1 MVSMTS
7 AVACPFCEN
16 ELYTVHQ
23 IPGGSSKLAPEAK
36 IQSDKVG
43 TFMDC
48 PSCNAR
54 VAFERQHG
62 TMVVADK
69 PA

>member
-1 MVSMTS
+1 MTS
-7 AVACPFCEN
+7 SIACPFCKC
-16 ELYTVHQ
+16 ELYTTSQ
-23 IPGGSSKLAPEAK
+23 IPGGSSKLAAEAK
-36 IQSDKVG
+36 IQSDKAG

-48 PSCNAR
+48 PSCKAR
-54 VAFERQHG
+54 VAFERQYG